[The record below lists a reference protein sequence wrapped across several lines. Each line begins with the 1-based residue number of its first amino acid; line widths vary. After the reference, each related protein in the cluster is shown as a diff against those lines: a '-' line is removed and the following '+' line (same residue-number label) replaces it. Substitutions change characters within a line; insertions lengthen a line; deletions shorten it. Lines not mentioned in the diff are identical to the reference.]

1 MTLAFIAWNLSR
13 RFIARIIFHTVRILQ
28 VVLCLSFESLL
39 QSWCYGKISNLTYFG
54 LPGKFSNDVE
64 RWAQVLLYFH
74 LKNLHFAENMLFYP
88 KNDVMAFL
96 SDVHVYIKS
105 NAVIW
110 FWRYC
115 HVRTRQTSENQFTAA
130 NVWCKQ
136 THRWNGDGPTAGW
149 VNLVVWLPYFS
160 ALCFHA
166 FYSIRAN
173 FRKWFV
179 SENMEP
185 LSLRS
190 IPRGVLINM
199 LAIRYFFL
207 YAWNWRINL

>member
-74 LKNLHFAENMLFYP
+74 FKNLHFAENMLFYP

-115 HVRTRQTSENQFTAA
+115 HVRTRQTSENQITDRKC
-130 NVWCKQ
+130 VVQ
-136 THRWNGDGPTAGW
+136 TNSRVKWRWFYSGMSEFNC
-149 VNLVVWLPYFS
+149 LVVVLFS
-160 ALCFHA
+160 AMFSCFLLDSFELQEMVCVTKHGATFSSLNISRRYDEHACDTIFFSLCWKLK
-166 FYSIRAN
+166 N
-173 FRKWFV
+173 
-179 SENMEP
+179 
-185 LSLRS
+185 
-190 IPRGVLINM
+190 
-199 LAIRYFFL
+199 
-207 YAWNWRINL
+207 